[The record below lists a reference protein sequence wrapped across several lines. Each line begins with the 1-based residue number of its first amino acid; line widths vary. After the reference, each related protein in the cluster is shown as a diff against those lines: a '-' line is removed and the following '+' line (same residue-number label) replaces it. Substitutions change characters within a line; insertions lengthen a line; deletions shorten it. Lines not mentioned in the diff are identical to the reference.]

1 MRAGSGSVKSRSSN
15 CDRTC
20 SLPAENQTS
29 THSRRIDPTSRYGV
43 PFVPECAGRGRPRAN
58 THRSYS
64 VRTRL
69 TDRLEGVL
77 KIIRLVEKTG
87 GLRGADVSTL
97 PAIEEAAAPP
107 AIAQITDEG
116 ATGPRGFVH
125 PHTAYPSASSVTIL
139 PEQRREHAQ
148 ARGRQLS
155 EKDSGLVAESWMGLV
170 VPSNRA
176 QVLVRRLDRTA
187 ARLLQG
193 HDSLSSGELP
203 GQRPAVRRRQRR
215 DPFLPYRSDC
225 GLRAAA
231 GCFVRLGGARSVD
244 RAVRCRFGNR
254 GKNRQAEDR
263 LADCDI
269 MSGKIN
275 VGLEEVLI

>member
-1 MRAGSGSVKSRSSN
+1 M
-15 CDRTC
+15 
-20 SLPAENQTS
+20 
-29 THSRRIDPTSRYGV
+29 
-43 PFVPECAGRGRPRAN
+43 PECAARGRPRAN

-87 GLRGADVSTL
+87 RLRGADVSTL
-97 PAIEEAAAPP
+97 PAIDEAAAPP

-116 ATGPRGFVH
+116 ATGPLGSVH
-125 PHTAYPSASSVTIL
+125 PQTAGPSASSVTIL
-139 PEQRREHAQ
+139 PEQRREHAR

-203 GQRPAVRRRQRR
+203 GRRLPQLGGGSEEIRFFPTAQIVAYERP
-215 DPFLPYRSDC
+215 
-225 GLRAAA
+225 A
-231 GCFVRLGGARSVD
+231 GCFVRLGGARSV
-244 RAVRCRFGNR
+244 RPR
-254 GKNRQAEDR
+254 GSVSIRQ
-263 LADCDI
+263 
-269 MSGKIN
+269 
-275 VGLEEVLI
+275 

>member
-1 MRAGSGSVKSRSSN
+1 M
-15 CDRTC
+15 
-20 SLPAENQTS
+20 
-29 THSRRIDPTSRYGV
+29 
-43 PFVPECAGRGRPRAN
+43 PECAARGRPRAN

-97 PAIEEAAAPP
+97 PAIEEAAA
-107 AIAQITDEG
+107 QITDEG
-116 ATGPRGFVH
+116 ATGPLGFVH

-139 PEQRREHAQ
+139 SEQRREPAQ

-203 GQRPAVRRRQRR
+203 GRRLPQLGGGSEEIRFFPTAQIVAYERP
-215 DPFLPYRSDC
+215 
-225 GLRAAA
+225 A
-231 GCFVRLGGARSVD
+231 GCFVRLGGARSV
-244 RAVRCRFGNR
+244 RPR
-254 GKNRQAEDR
+254 GSVSIRQ
-263 LADCDI
+263 
-269 MSGKIN
+269 
-275 VGLEEVLI
+275 